1 MCLIGNFRACR
12 ASKIGDPELPWSV
25 HDLAFRSSSLF
36 GMIDT
41 LPLSKFSTYSSTL
54 LADAILGPLGFGWRG
69 RIPFALTTR
78 SLSLSSKTFVGYHP
92 VGIRPNCFL
101 FQRSRTATEL
111 VSANVTYS
119 LVESTAHED
128 GAVPNSLPFSA
139 KEIVESKRLVRV
151 SMTERLSESVF
162 TTYNHCSSLHIS

>member
-78 SLSLSSKTFVGYHP
+78 I
-92 VGIRPNCFL
+92 GIYDIQPLIVVAHLLRRETNGNCLHQFKL
-101 FQRSRTATEL
+101 A
-111 VSANVTYS
+111 
-119 LVESTAHED
+119 
-128 GAVPNSLPFSA
+128 AVDQ
-139 KEIVESKRLVRV
+139 
-151 SMTERLSESVF
+151 
-162 TTYNHCSSLHIS
+162 